1 MGAGWLEEGENLFE
15 MTTAAIIMPIPAII
29 QMIILLRSFLAKR
42 SPLPEQQFL
51 YFLPLPQGQ
60 GLFLFAFSPI

>member
-1 MGAGWLEEGENLFE
+1 MGADGLEDDENLLKI
-15 MTTAAIIMPIPAII
+15 TTPAIIIPIPAIT
-29 QMIILLRSFLAKR
+29 QMIILLWSFFSKL
-42 SPLPEQQFL
+42 SPLPMQQFL